1 MIEKKNDAYVVYG
14 KYGAKTTFEYLLLS
28 DVHFDSK
35 KCDRSLFKKHL
46 DEAKEK
52 NAPIF
57 IFGDFF
63 DCMGGKWDKRS
74 TKADIRPEYQTQT
87 YFQDIVRDAAK
98 FLTPYKDLIYLL
110 ADGNHE
116 TGVKLRHEFDLLDDL
131 SDRLGGINRGKY
143 SGFIRFSFNRGN
155 GGWISRV
162 MYYTH
167 GGGGNSP
174 VTKGVIKTARRQES
188 IMADIYVSGHIH
200 TDFNMERTMVRLSV
214 QNVVKQSD
222 QLHLQLGTYKNDFM
236 TGGWADHKEFS
247 APNMGGKWLMI
258 TVSSLSSGTP
268 QIELDSRRAK

>member
-1 MIEKKNDAYVVYG
+1 MEKKNDSYVVDIDY
-14 KYGAKTTFEYLLLS
+14 KKNKQFKYLLLS
-28 DVHFDSK
+28 DVHFDST
-35 KCDRSLFKKHL
+35 KCDRKLLKKHL
-46 DEAKEK
+46 DEAKEI

-87 YFQDIVRDAAK
+87 YFQDIARDAAK
-98 FLTPYKDLIYLL
+98 FLAPYKELIYLL

-116 TGVKLRHEFDLLDDL
+116 TSIKVRHEFDLLDDL

-143 SGFIRFSFNRGN
+143 SGFIRFRFHKGDSNRFSK
-155 GGWISRV
+155 IL
-162 MYYTH
+162 YYTH

-188 IMADIYVSGHIH
+188 IMSDIYVSGHVH
-200 TDFNMERTMVRLSV
+200 TDFNMERTMVYLSD
-214 QNVVKQSD
+214 QGVVKQKA

-247 APNMGGKWLMI
+247 APNMGGKWL
-258 TVSSLSSGTP
+258 VFDLFHDNGTYNSH
-268 QIELDSRRAK
+268 IDSARAK